1 MNQDD
6 FALAVE
12 LDVEIHMLLTGDDH
26 GASPCSF
33 AVTGK
38 RRPHTFRNGVWVH
51 AIARLGTLVNA
62 TPCWWWCNIDKRA
75 GNSITKILG
84 GLLEAP
90 VDILVEVMH
99 VLAPLAVFRALWNKH

>member
-1 MNQDD
+1 
-6 FALAVE
+6 
-12 LDVEIHMLLTGDDH
+12 MLLTGDDR

-62 TPCWWWCNIDKRA
+62 LPF
-75 GNSITKILG
+75 L
-84 GLLEAP
+84 
-90 VDILVEVMH
+90 
-99 VLAPLAVFRALWNKH
+99 LAVV